1 MPPASFPTLRSISD
15 AIEPLRQK
23 LLDHPL
29 YRNLKTLED
38 LRVFMEFHVFA
49 VWDFM
54 SLLKALQ
61 RDLTCVSLPW
71 MPVGNAEAR
80 KLINQ
85 IVLGEESDTDP
96 EGRVS
101 SHFELYLESM
111 HEAGAKTHAMDRFVQ
126 RLQEGDPVSGALQ
139 DRLVPLCVAAFV
151 NETFSFIEA
160 GKTHQTAAA
169 FTYGR
174 EDLIPGVFGEL
185 VASLDSHVPGNLG
198 KFRYY
203 LDRHIELDG
212 DEHGEL
218 GRQMVA
224 SVCGEDPVR
233 WQEAANT
240 AVQALE
246 SRLRLWDGIHAAILE
261 RPVNV
266 C

>member
-1 MPPASFPTLRSISD
+1 MLPASFFTPLSIADS
-15 AIEPLRQK
+15 IEPLRQK

-61 RDLTCVSLPW
+61 RDLTCVTLPW
-71 MPVGNAEAR
+71 LPAGNANAR

-111 HEAGAKTHAMDRFVQ
+111 REAGANPHAIDRFVQ
-126 RLQEGDPVSGALQ
+126 RLQEGDAVSGALQ
-139 DRLVPLCVAAFV
+139 DLDIAPCVAAFV
-151 NETFSFIEA
+151 NETFRFIEA
-160 GKTHQTAAA
+160 GQTHQTAAA

-185 VASLDSHVPGNLG
+185 VASLDSYVPGSLG

-203 LDRHIELDG
+203 LARHIELDG

-224 SVCGEDPVR
+224 SICREDPVR
-233 WQEAANT
+233 WQEAAD
-240 AVQALE
+240 AACLALE
-246 SRLRLWDGIHAAILE
+246 SRLRLWDGIHAAIQE
-261 RPVNV
+261 RAASL